1 MMGKNWGLAILLPF
15 LALALQWVLWPWLS
29 PFVWLLFYPAVF
41 FSARLGGLRG
51 GLASTVIS
59 TAMAWYFFIPPQL
72 SWAVDNPN
80 RYYSVALF
88 LAMGYWFSD
97 THERLRRAQQ
107 QVNADLMD
115 VRQRTQAELQRYG
128 EIFATS
134 SDMLAFINTERCYHL
149 ANPAYAGRFG
159 TTPEGLRQ
167 RPVADVVGT
176 GMYAHLSP
184 YLDRALSG
192 EMQRC
197 IAELTFPDGKPRVLD
212 TEYLPFRQD
221 GEIQGVVLSLR
232 DITDRK
238 AAEAKLKASEMALR
252 EAQTLAG
259 IGNWQWDVQTGT
271 QTWSEEIYR
280 IYGRDPGLPPASY
293 SEVRQYFSPESWAL
307 LSAAVEK
314 CLAEG
319 EAYECDAETVRS
331 DGARHWITAR
341 GKAVQ
346 DANGNVIILHGTVQD
361 ITVRKQMEQGLRE
374 SEERLA
380 NIIGSAMDVIITVDE
395 QQQIRLFN
403 PAAGQVFGLDPAEA
417 IGQPLARL
425 IPPRFR
431 DSHGDNIRRF
441 SQVGTTAR
449 RMGALGEISGLRANG
464 EEFPIEASIS
474 QAHIASGK
482 LFTVILRDITERN
495 RNQEAIRR
503 LNAELEQRVVERT
516 AELTAANRELDA
528 FAYAVSHD
536 LRAPLRA
543 MSGFSQALQEDYGDQ
558 LQDEAKMYLDQINI
572 ASNKMSGLVDG
583 LLVLSRSVRGEL
595 QLGDIN
601 LSALAGRLL
610 AELGKNNPRQV
621 VVEVEA
627 GLQIRGDVR
636 MVEVLM
642 SNLLEN
648 AWKYTAHVAVPHI
661 RVYAEERD
669 GKRYFCVADNGAGFD
684 MAYASRLFQPF
695 QRLHRQDEFPGIG
708 IGLATVQR
716 IVHRHGGTIE
726 AHGEMG
732 KGAVFSFTIG

>member
-1 MMGKNWGLAILLPF
+1 
-15 LALALQWVLWPWLS
+15 
-29 PFVWLLFYPAVF
+29 
-41 FSARLGGLRG
+41 
-51 GLASTVIS
+51 
-59 TAMAWYFFIPPQL
+59 
-72 SWAVDNPN
+72 
-80 RYYSVALF
+80 
-88 LAMGYWFSD
+88 
-97 THERLRRAQQ
+97 
-107 QVNADLMD
+107 MD
-115 VRQRTQAELQRYG
+115 A
-128 EIFATS
+128 
-134 SDMLAFINTERCYHL
+134 
-149 ANPAYAGRFG
+149 
-159 TTPEGLRQ
+159 
-167 RPVADVVGT
+167 
-176 GMYAHLSP
+176 
-184 YLDRALSG
+184 
-192 EMQRC
+192 
-197 IAELTFPDGKPRVLD
+197 
-212 TEYLPFRQD
+212 
-221 GEIQGVVLSLR
+221 
-232 DITDRK
+232 
-238 AAEAKLKASEMALR
+238 
-252 EAQTLAG
+252 
-259 IGNWQWDVQTGT
+259 
-271 QTWSEEIYR
+271 
-280 IYGRDPGLPPASY
+280 
-293 SEVRQYFSPESWAL
+293 
-307 LSAAVEK
+307 
-314 CLAEG
+314 
-319 EAYECDAETVRS
+319 
-331 DGARHWITAR
+331 
-341 GKAVQ
+341 
-346 DANGNVIILHGTVQD
+346 
-361 ITVRKQMEQGLRE
+361 
-374 SEERLA
+374 
-380 NIIGSAMDVIITVDE
+380 IITVDE

-431 DSHGDNIRRF
+431 DAHGDNIRRF

-495 RNQEAIRR
+495 RNQEAIRC

-543 MSGFSQALQEDYGDQ
+543 MSGFSQALLEDYGDQ

-601 LSALAGRLL
+601 LSALAERLL